1 LRVSSFL
8 IFNDGEGLSRYVF
21 KRKNESIMLTTSIYV
36 LSQEIAEVT
45 TLGVI
50 DASVAFEVL
59 DVPFNDCGL
68 RRNLEVFAFRS
79 VRMQPPFGFL
89 PMQ

>member
-1 LRVSSFL
+1 LSFF
-8 IFNDGEGLSRYVF
+8 IFNDEGSSRYVF
-21 KRKNESIMLTTSIYV
+21 KSNDESIMLNTSISV
-36 LSQEIAEVT
+36 LSQEVAEVT

-50 DASVAFEVL
+50 DASVAFEAVL
-59 DVPFNDCGL
+59 DVTFNDCGL